1 MKKLLVALICVHAS
15 AWAVLLPDWYLLRNK
30 VAKALEIEER
40 ASALNLTRSADVAW
54 TPEEFQK
61 QLPSGNLAFVYYAAI
76 SMTER
81 REGVLAAYD
90 VRLQTLESAR
100 DALDD
105 YVDRANSAIR
115 VDSSS
120 IRKLPETGPPQD
132 IPVLKK
138 TDEGLFVFRFL
149 PWPEGL
155 PGARI
160 AELREMAEEDL
171 KRAEEMKERAVAA
184 RENYRQSQRDWYLW
198 LERMSAPVTRYSES
212 ELKAGK
218 TGPNP

>member
-1 MKKLLVALICVHAS
+1 MRWLTLLLLCVHLS

-30 VAKALEIEER
+30 VAKALEVEER
-40 ASALNLTRSADVAW
+40 ASALNMTRSADIAW
-54 TPEEFQK
+54 TPEEFEK
-61 QLPSGNLAFVYYAAI
+61 QLPSGKLAFVYYAAI

-90 VRLQTLESAR
+90 VRLQTLEAAR
-100 DALDD
+100 EALDE
-105 YVDRANSAIR
+105 YVDRCNSAIR
-115 VDSSS
+115 VDSTST
-120 IRKLPETGPPQD
+120 RRLPETGPPQD

-138 TDEGLFVFRFL
+138 TGEGLFVFRFL

-155 PGARI
+155 PSSRVA
-160 AELREMAEEDL
+160 ALRQMAEDDL
-171 KRAEEMKERAVAA
+171 KRAEEMKERAVTA
-184 RENYRQSQRDWYLW
+184 RENYRVSQRDWYLW
-198 LERMSAPVTRYSES
+198 LERMSAVVTRYSES